1 MKGGAVNFSS
11 MDSPDTGHRNNQG
24 LEAVSITPDGKTLF
38 AVLQSATLQ
47 DSSAGK
53 SQTNRAVTRIYA
65 YDISTDALPK
75 TAKAIC
81 AMQLPVYSMKGDGKL
96 DSTAAQ
102 SEMIVLDDHRFLL
115 LARDGVGH
123 GCGCKNPEM
132 FKAVPIVD
140 TSGTTNLAGTDF
152 ETGPKPIS
160 PALDRRN
167 ILDPTITPAKS
178 AVLVNLLNA
187 VQLVRL
193 GVNID
198 NAAANDLTFSDKWE
212 AMALVPA
219 LDPVAPNDAFVFIG
233 NDSDFL
239 NTKGKMHGRAFDAGL
254 ENDTFAL
261 AYRLTLPGD
270 VAKTLAAR

>member
-11 MDSPDTGHRNNQG
+11 MDAPDAGRRNNQG

-53 SQTNRAVTRIYA
+53 SQTKSAVTRFYA
-65 YDISTDALPK
+65 YDISTNALPK
-75 TAKAIC
+75 TPKAVC
-81 AMQLPVYSMKGDGKL
+81 AIQLPVNSKQGDGKL

-123 GCGCKNPEM
+123 GCACKNSEV
-132 FKAVPIVD
+132 FKAMPIVD
-140 TSGTTNLAGTDF
+140 TSGTTNLAGTDV
-152 ETGPKPIS
+152 ETGTKPIS
-160 PALDRRN
+160 PAVDRRN

-178 AVLVNLLNA
+178 TVLVNLLNA
-187 VQLVRL
+187 VQH
-193 GVNID
+193 GGFGMNID
-198 NAAANDLTFSDKWE
+198 NAAANDLTLSDKWE

-219 LDPVAPNDAFVFIG
+219 LDPAAPNDAFPFIG

-239 NTKGKMHGRAFDAGL
+239 TTKGKMHGRVL
-254 ENDTFAL
+254 
-261 AYRLTLPGD
+261 
-270 VAKTLAAR
+270 

>member
-1 MKGGAVNFSS
+1 
-11 MDSPDTGHRNNQG
+11 
-24 LEAVSITPDGKTLF
+24 
-38 AVLQSATLQ
+38 
-47 DSSAGK
+47 
-53 SQTNRAVTRIYA
+53 
-65 YDISTDALPK
+65 
-75 TAKAIC
+75 
-81 AMQLPVYSMKGDGKL
+81 
-96 DSTAAQ
+96 
-102 SEMIVLDDHRFLL
+102 MIVLDDHRFLL

-152 ETGPKPIS
+152 ETGTKPIS
-160 PALDRRN
+160 PAVDRRN

-178 AVLVNLLNA
+178 AVLMNLLNA

-193 GVNID
+193 GMNID
-198 NAAANDLTFSDKWE
+198 NAAANVLTLSDKWE

-219 LDPVAPNDAFVFIG
+219 LDPVAPNDAFLLTG
-233 NDSDFL
+233 NNSDFL
-239 NTKGKMHGRAFDAGL
+239 TTKGKMHGRAFDAGL
-254 ENDTFAL
+254 ENDTFVL